1 MIEPGKH
8 GERVVSCQ
16 LQVASWRGKDI
27 STFSSIAAY
36 SMRFLN
42 EGLSA
47 IPHGGH

>member
-8 GERVVSCQ
+8 GEVVSCQ
-16 LQVASWRGKDI
+16 LAVGAAMDI

-36 SMRFLN
+36 SMKFLN
-42 EGLSA
+42 VGLSA